1 MKLYLIGKPRLE
13 WTEFARFARDEG
25 LPEAQQYMVE
35 PPSDGETIAE
45 IAGRVCYMSF
55 GKGRKT
61 NREYLT
67 NIITQQ
73 HYSVLEHANWT
84 FIITGISRSLTHELV
99 RHRHFSF
106 SQLSQ
111 RYVDESAVEFITPSL
126 FEVGTPEWDAYQ
138 YAVQGAKESYN
149 LIAKLLTS
157 PEAEATLGTL
167 DRKAIRQAARAVL
180 PNATET
186 KIVVTGNARTWR
198 EFIQKRNSPY
208 ADPEI
213 RALAAQILERLDDE
227 APGIFGDLSGWEADG
242 Q

>member
-25 LPEAQQYMVE
+25 LEEGQQYMVE

-55 GKGRKT
+55 GRGRRT
-61 NREYLT
+61 NREYLQH
-67 NIITQQ
+67 IISQQ
-73 HYSVLEHANWT
+73 HFSVLEHANWT
-84 FIITGISRSLTHELV
+84 FMFTGVSRSLTHELV

-111 RYVDESAVEFITPSL
+111 RYVDESDVKFVYPPAADNDERAGDLLGDAAVEAQSL
-126 FEVGTPEWDAYQ
+126 YIQLREHFEQKYLEIENP
-138 YAVQGAKESYN
+138 
-149 LIAKLLTS
+149 
-157 PEAEATLGTL
+157 TLR
-167 DRKAIRQAARAVL
+167 RKAARQAARAVL
-180 PNATET
+180 PNMTET

-198 EFIQKRNSPY
+198 EFIQKRNTEF

-213 RALAAQILERLDDE
+213 RALAGEVLRLLYAE
-227 APGIFGDLSGWEADG
+227 APGMFGDLREAE
-242 Q
+242 